1 MHGFP
6 ARMSLLYGIVV
17 SVILCAIY
25 YYYYFASAAVSVD
38 SSHMT
43 VLCGVDSVHLRILLM
58 GTCRQCGSWSVAG
71 HKHRKVIGRDPI
83 CAS

>member
-25 YYYYFASAAVSVD
+25 YHYYFASAAVFVD

-43 VLCGVDSVHLRILLM
+43 ALCGVLAWLSVWSEVQ
-58 GTCRQCGSWSVAG
+58 TCIWPS
-71 HKHRKVIGRDPI
+71 
-83 CAS
+83 